1 MLKYFFFGSIVLLAS
16 CSEKN
21 KVDQLNDDQMENIL
35 LKPFVTPYQTAPFE
49 QINTADFLPA
59 IEQLIA
65 EAKEGIDA
73 IVAQTEAPTFE
84 NTIERLEFNGMH
96 LGQVTS
102 IFFNLNSA
110 ETTPEMQ
117 ELAQTISPMVTA
129 FGNDVTLNKALFER
143 IKTVYDQKENLDL
156 NPEQMMLLEKKYSSF
171 TKNGALLNDE
181 DKEKL
186 RSIDSEL
193 SKLAL
198 TFSENVLAETQDFIL
213 HIEDEAKLAG
223 LPDFVRDAAKEE
235 AEQRE
240 LTGWVFTLDY
250 PSYGPFMTYADDR
263 ELRKEMAIAFGARAF
278 KGNDKDNTEVV
289 QRIVGLRHQRAQLL
303 GFDDHATFVLQNRM
317 AQSPDAVKEFLN
329 ELLEKALPAAQREFK
344 ELTAFANNKDGIR
357 QLEKWDGAYYSEKL
371 KKELFE
377 LDDELL
383 KPYFELDKV
392 LNGSFEIV
400 NRLFGASFVEV
411 DDIQK
416 YHPDVKTYK
425 VVDDKGELISVF
437 YADFHPRKGKRAG
450 AWMTSFKD
458 QYQLDG
464 ANNRPHVA
472 IVCNFSKPT
481 SSKPSLLSF
490 NEVTTLFHELGHAI
504 HGMFANTV
512 YPSLSGTSVYWD
524 FVELPS
530 QLLENWCYEPEAL
543 ELFAKH
549 YETGEVIPMKYIEKI
564 KESSN
569 FMEGLA
575 TLRQL
580 SFGMLDMAYHA
591 DATAD
596 LSDLKAFEKSV
607 MSGTSLYPD
616 VPENMMSTQFSHIFA
631 GGYSAGYY
639 SYKWAEVLDADA
651 FAYFQEY
658 GIFNEEVARKFKET
672 VLTLGGTIHP
682 MDLYKQFRGQ
692 EPSSEALL
700 RRAGL
705 IK

>member
-1 MLKYFFFGSIVLLAS
+1 
-16 CSEKN
+16 
-21 KVDQLNDDQMENIL
+21 MENIL

-129 FGNDVTLNKALFER
+129 FGNDVTLNKGLFER